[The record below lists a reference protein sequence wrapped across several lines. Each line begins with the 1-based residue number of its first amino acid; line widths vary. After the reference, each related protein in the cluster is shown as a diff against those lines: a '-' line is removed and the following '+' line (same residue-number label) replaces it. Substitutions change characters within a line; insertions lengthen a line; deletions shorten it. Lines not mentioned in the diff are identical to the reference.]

1 LPAFLLF
8 LPPSTYSVSDPSSPI
23 PGIISQQL
31 FDHYS
36 AGWLEV
42 ISQPDVEAL
51 QAGFRQDG
59 LHLTGVGFSITQV
72 ARLVATV
79 GAVHIKARFI
89 MQPPKPGTQPQF
101 SLALFAADALD
112 ARISSYYVPET
123 VYTDTAGFTRP
134 SRPGKLPIHK
144 NQVHHVL
151 AERWRQSWADLTE
164 VLPEYFAAHYG
175 PLRGY
180 TFELNEFVALFLLLE
195 TLGGEMLKV
204 FFVLHDY
211 YKPEPSTSGDQL
223 AKTFALALSLK
234 RSENTKCAADFQD
247 GDDPIMDTAMP
258 CPPQC

>member
-1 LPAFLLF
+1 MSDQT
-8 LPPSTYSVSDPSSPI
+8 PPI
-23 PGIISQQL
+23 AGLISQSL

-42 ISQPDVEAL
+42 ISRPDAEAL
-51 QAGFRQDG
+51 QAGFMQDG
-59 LHLTGVGFSITQV
+59 LHLTGVGFSITQI

-101 SLALFAADALD
+101 SLVLFATDALD
-112 ARISSYYVPET
+112 ARISSYYVPEI

-144 NQVHHVL
+144 NQVHYVL
-151 AERWRQSWADLTE
+151 AERWRQSWASLTE
-164 VLPEYFAAHYG
+164 VLPEYFATHYG

-180 TFELNEFVALFLLLE
+180 TFELNEFIALFLLLE
-195 TLGGEMLKV
+195 TLGEERLKI

-211 YKPEPSTSGDQL
+211 YQPDPNTSGDQL
-223 AKTFALALSLK
+223 ANTFALALSLK
-234 RSENTKCAADFQD
+234 RTENTKCADDFQA
-247 GDDPIMDTAMP
+247 GDDPITNNGAP
-258 CPPQC
+258 CPPMC